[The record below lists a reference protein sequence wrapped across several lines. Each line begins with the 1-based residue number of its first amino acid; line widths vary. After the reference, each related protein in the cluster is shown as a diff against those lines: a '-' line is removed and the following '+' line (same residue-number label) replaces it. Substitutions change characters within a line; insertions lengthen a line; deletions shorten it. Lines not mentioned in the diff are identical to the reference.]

1 MSFIKLILLLT
12 LLGGIPMSA
21 DNAAPNLAK
30 QARATAS
37 ESYNDMT
44 PEKAIDGTRDTRWSA
59 IPGHNAGVWFQLEW
73 DKPVRISEVVIHQFD
88 RFVMELDA
96 QIWDAAKNDW
106 RTMKRFG
113 QHGKRLPKVV
123 LCQFEPQETT
133 RLRIGNITNGPSF
146 TEVEVYEKPFS
157 AHKPVVRLAS
167 DVNGDFVG
175 VVTDPWGTAPVEGV
189 EITLSGQSKGGAWKE
204 TARSNDKGMFFAP
217 MPVGMTGSVKAAVS
231 VSNVSSHASFPA
243 SDFQYGL
250 TPLGFNESVTVLNDK
265 WKFSPDP
272 PEDFWKHEF
281 NDADWKGI
289 AVPSHWEMEGF
300 RSIEG
305 IGGYRKRF
313 IAPKGNGRLKLRFDG
328 VYSGAEVWVNGQRLS
343 YHEGGA
349 TPFEMDVTDAVHAG
363 ENLLAVRVT
372 EHTVT
377 SDQLDKMSL
386 YADFP
391 LAGIIRKVT
400 LFRAPATHVGAV
412 AVSTQFDKEY
422 RNATIVGRVAVLN
435 ESDKPFAGELRVEL
449 AEGNQKAPLNVPP
462 VAVSVGAWERKEVD
476 VSIPVNA
483 PKKWDAEHP
492 NLYWLTFQ
500 LRANGRT
507 VQRLTQRIG
516 FRQTEVRGAQV
527 LINGSPVKFRG
538 TCHHDTH
545 PLMGRAVTPELT
557 RRDLEMMKDANLNSV
572 RTSHYPPIPELLDVA
587 DELGLYVEDEAS
599 FCWVGVSNDLNLTP
613 RIVQLTAEL
622 LARDR
627 NHPSVFMWSLC
638 NESEFGFGFER
649 SYEWVR
655 NADPTRP
662 TGAATSAWLEIATL
676 HNPIAIS
683 RLDEHKNLDKPMF
696 FDESLCI
703 FQGIFNDV
711 AEMWVDPGVRDY
723 YVAPLPA
730 IYERFMQ
737 SPTTQGS
744 YIWCWSDDIFCVPHR
759 GLEYGRNTTQCH
771 FLEEQ
776 YRVRGR
782 GLVGDAPWGVVDG
795 WRRPKPEFWHT
806 KKLHSPVKIKEEPI
820 VVATSVATN
829 GRLKSSLR
837 ISVENQYDFTNLS
850 ELKIAWELG
859 EEKGTV
865 AANVPP
871 RSKGELQITLPRQP
885 KPDDVLKLTFEDT
898 HGRLIDQYA
907 LPFASQSV
915 YKTPS
920 PSPSH
925 KGRGAAFSDFPPLVG
940 GAGGGVKSRHAQS
953 SPPLTEPQT
962 PNGTLQI
969 RDEAILAG
977 ASIHVIGKDFELAF
991 DHHGGYLRRCV
1002 AFSQP
1007 LLLEFPALHVM
1018 PTNAPTSPLPNRLS
1032 WRLQHRE
1039 IKQEGANVR
1048 VILKGAY
1055 DQFEGGYDF
1064 LITPSGEVTIHSS
1077 FTYTGADVLAREI
1090 GLRFS
1095 VPKDCD
1101 WLQWHRKAE
1110 WSVYPPDH
1118 VGRPK
1123 GETRAFAEHDA
1134 TLPPQWSWSH
1144 DNSPMGCND
1153 FRSTKRNILS
1163 ATIRYPQSAGV
1174 MVQSDGRQHVRAMV
1188 ETDRIS
1194 VHVND
1199 WYGGTNAGLWEWE
1212 HNYGKGRLVKKGE
1225 MIESTMRLRFV
1236 Q

>member
-1 MSFIKLILLLT
+1 MST
-12 LLGGIPMSA
+12 

-30 QARATAS
+30 QAHATAS
-37 ESYNDMT
+37 ESYDDMT
-44 PEKAIDGTRDTRWSA
+44 PEKAIDGARDTRWSA
-59 IPGHNAGVWFQLEW
+59 IPGHNTGVWFQLEW
-73 DKPVRISEVVIHQFD
+73 DKPVRIGEVVIHQFD
-88 RFVMELDA
+88 RFMMELDV
-96 QIWDAAKNDW
+96 QIWDATKNDW
-106 RTMKRFG
+106 RTMKHFG
-113 QHGKRLPKVV
+113 QHGKRLSKVV

-146 TEVEVYEKPFS
+146 TEVEVYEKPFLS
-157 AHKPVVRLAS
+157 RKPIVRLAS
-167 DVNGDFVG
+167 EVNGNFVG
-175 VVTDPWGTAPVEGV
+175 MVTDSWGTAPIEGAEV
-189 EITLSGQSKGGAWKE
+189 TLSGQSKRGAWKE
-204 TARSNDKGMFFAP
+204 TAHSNDKGMFFAP
-217 MPVGMTGSVKAAVS
+217 MPIGMTGSVEAAVS
-231 VSNVSSHASFPA
+231 VSSVSSRVSFPA

-250 TPLGFNESVTVLNDK
+250 TPLSFNESVTSLNGK

-272 PEDFWKHEF
+272 PEDFWKSDF
-281 NDADWKGI
+281 NDADWKDI

-300 RSIEG
+300 RSIDG

-328 VYSGAEVWVNGQRLS
+328 VYSGAEVWVNGQRLA

-363 ENLLAVRVT
+363 ENLLAVRVA
-372 EHTVT
+372 EHTIT
-377 SDQLDKMSL
+377 SDELDKMSL

-391 LAGIIRKVT
+391 LAGIMRKVT
-400 LFRAPATHVGAV
+400 LFRVPATHVGAV
-412 AVSTQFDKEY
+412 AVNTEFDKEY
-422 RNATIVGRVAVLN
+422 RHATIVGRVAVLN

-449 AEGNQKAPLNVPP
+449 AEGNQKAPLNVPS
-462 VAVSVGAWERKEVD
+462 VAVSVGAWERAEVD

-492 NLYWLTFQ
+492 NLYLLTFQ
-500 LRANGRT
+500 LSANGRA

-572 RTSHYPPIPELLDVA
+572 RTSHYPPIPELLDIA

-655 NADPTRP
+655 RADPTRP

-676 HNPIAIS
+676 HNPLAIS
-683 RLDEHKNLDKPMF
+683 RIEEHKNLDKPMF

-703 FQGIFNDV
+703 FQGIFGDV

-723 YVAPLPA
+723 YVTPLPT

-806 KKLHSPVKIKEEPI
+806 KKLHSPVRINM
-820 VVATSVATN
+820 TS
-829 GRLKSSLR
+829 R
-837 ISVENQYDFTNLS
+837 ISPNS
-850 ELKIAWELG
+850 
-859 EEKGTV
+859 
-865 AANVPP
+865 
-871 RSKGELQITLPRQP
+871 
-885 KPDDVLKLTFEDT
+885 
-898 HGRLIDQYA
+898 
-907 LPFASQSV
+907 
-915 YKTPS
+915 
-920 PSPSH
+920 
-925 KGRGAAFSDFPPLVG
+925 
-940 GAGGGVKSRHAQS
+940 KSRGSWA
-953 SPPLTEPQT
+953 
-962 PNGTLQI
+962 
-969 RDEAILAG
+969 
-977 ASIHVIGKDFELAF
+977 
-991 DHHGGYLRRCV
+991 RRR
-1002 AFSQP
+1002 
-1007 LLLEFPALHVM
+1007 E
-1018 PTNAPTSPLPNRLS
+1018 RLV
-1032 WRLQHRE
+1032 RTFRRVH
-1039 IKQEGANVR
+1039 GANCKSRCPVSQD
-1048 VILKGAY
+1048 LMT
-1055 DQFEGGYDF
+1055 F
-1064 LITPSGEVTIHSS
+1064 
-1077 FTYTGADVLAREI
+1077 
-1090 GLRFS
+1090 
-1095 VPKDCD
+1095 
-1101 WLQWHRKAE
+1101 
-1110 WSVYPPDH
+1110 
-1118 VGRPK
+1118 
-1123 GETRAFAEHDA
+1123 
-1134 TLPPQWSWSH
+1134 
-1144 DNSPMGCND
+1144 
-1153 FRSTKRNILS
+1153 
-1163 ATIRYPQSAGV
+1163 
-1174 MVQSDGRQHVRAMV
+1174 
-1188 ETDRIS
+1188 
-1194 VHVND
+1194 
-1199 WYGGTNAGLWEWE
+1199 
-1212 HNYGKGRLVKKGE
+1212 
-1225 MIESTMRLRFV
+1225 
-1236 Q
+1236 